1 MRCLTYAECAA
12 WCNARD
18 YPIAD
23 VDHYGR
29 PAPAVLNSYVHVPLV
44 YPEDSGRK
52 VQLSRN
58 VVSRLL
64 TSGELLLWI
73 GDWAVWPT
81 SQHMPLFT
89 RFRQA
94 FGETPPLIEA
104 PGHLPADRTRI
115 ASSTSCRMYAAPCQ
129 LSQGYASE
137 AYNAHSRSLNC
148 CSNSCCGIDVA
159 VHN

>member
-12 WCNARD
+12 WCVAHD
-18 YPIAD
+18 YPIIE

-29 PAPAVLNSYVHVPLV
+29 PAPAVLNSYLHFPLV

-94 FGETPPLIEA
+94 FGETRPLIEA
-104 PGHLPADRTRI
+104 PGHVVGVEQLEDAVSVLTVAMLFFWDCHVFTSRDPDLF
-115 ASSTSCRMYAAPCQ
+115 SSRHMMSGT
-129 LSQGYASE
+129 
-137 AYNAHSRSLNC
+137 HS
-148 CSNSCCGIDVA
+148 
-159 VHN
+159 